1 MATTFLFDPNNSTPP
16 IFGQSSASL
25 SLSNLLAERVVLDI
39 NLTLGKPGD
48 QRDPDQIYDSGSYL
62 DCWMPAYFYK
72 DVINSGTIANGY
84 ATVDCNTGTGVCN
97 VDLTTIILL
106 GSNGVPPNPVA
117 MTRTGDKKYFAF
129 SNIQAT
135 TTLLLPTSDGT
146 ATGDAGNYE
155 GQELVV
161 LAAGGGDLENVGFNG
176 TPANGTQGWYRPDGA
191 NPGNV
196 GNNQSFSFVAMTI
209 PAISTSRQWYRVA
222 TDT

>member
-62 DCWMPAYFYK
+62 DCWLPAYFYK
-72 DVINSGTIANGY
+72 DIINSGTISNGY
-84 ATVDCNTGTGVCN
+84 ATVNCNTGTGTCN
-97 VDLTTIILL
+97 VDLTTIILF
-106 GSNGVPPNPVA
+106 GSNGLGNNPEF
-117 MTRTGDKKYFAF
+117 MTRTGDRKYFSF
-129 SNIQAT
+129 SNIEAT

-146 ATGDAGNYE
+146 NTGNAGNYE

-161 LAAGGGDLENVGFNG
+161 LNCGGGDLENAGYDA
-176 TPANGTQGWYRPDGA
+176 TPSDGTQGWYRPDGA
-191 NPGNV
+191 DPGNV
-196 GNNQSFSFVAMTI
+196 LANQVFSFVAMTI
-209 PAISTSRQWYRVA
+209 PDISTSRQWYRVA